1 MSNTKPDFDTAEM
14 QEAAERILESLG
26 NEFTTYE
33 RSRGPN
39 FTASLAG
46 TIVARI
52 FAQLLLTAPNIES
65 QFLTVEMVMNT
76 VGKYMKEEV
85 ATEEMLA
92 AIKKMMRQP
101 QAKGQQ

>member
-1 MSNTKPDFDTAEM
+1 MSNTQPDFDTAEM
-14 QEAAERILESLG
+14 KEAAERILESLG

-33 RSRGPN
+33 HSRGPN

-52 FAQLLLTAPNIES
+52 FAQLLLTAPNAKS
-65 QFLTVEMVMNT
+65 QFLTVEMVMAT

-85 ATEEMLA
+85 ATAETFATMQ
-92 AIKKMMRQP
+92 KMMRKP
-101 QAKGQQ
+101 KAEGQQ